1 MDSKLT
7 PKQQRFVQEY
17 LVDFNATQAA
27 IRAGYSPK
35 VADRNGPRLLRNAA
49 ISAAVQAYKDQFAT
63 AISATWLLNRL
74 EAEVSADIADLYAAD
89 GRLKPVGQWPK
100 IWRQGLV
107 TAVEVEDGKDG
118 RPRVSR
124 IRFSDRVKRL
134 ELLGKHIT
142 VGAFVE
148 RRENTVPKDDPVAQ
162 LLQQVLGR
170 SIEPV
175 TPSSWTGVERQS

>member
-1 MDSKLT
+1 MDRKLT
-7 PKQQRFVQEY
+7 PKHQRFVQEY

-49 ISAAVQAYKDQFAT
+49 ISAAVQGHKDQFA
-63 AISATWLLNRL
+63 AKISATWLLNRL
-74 EAEVSADIADLYAAD
+74 EAEVSADIADLYGAD
-89 GRLKPVGQWPK
+89 GRLKPVDQWPK

-107 TAVEVEDGKDG
+107 TAVELEDGEDG

-134 ELLGKHIT
+134 ELLGKHVG
-142 VGAFVE
+142 VGAFLE

-175 TPSSWTGVERQS
+175 TVSSNNGVAESL